1 MREEKSIDVGP
12 TTKERVKSQA
22 KSLYQAWLRHCDFR
36 ERPQQLEMIDTMV
49 DAILSGDPKVVLIE
63 AGTGTGKTVVY
74 LVVMLSLLK
83 LFGDETK
90 VVVVTNTVA
99 LQDQLMRG
107 ELPQLAE
114 VESFTYAAAKGR
126 QRYACTYRVQ
136 KEMSRS
142 ALTLPVK
149 GERQDTF
156 ENRCSQLFDLLAQE
170 QWNGDLDVSPISF
183 NIAERQ
189 KITTNARGCTRDR
202 CEYYRQCPYYGNRDQ
217 WQRADVVVT
226 NYNLLLLDLHQDLGI
241 LPHPNNTFYVFD
253 EAHNLHS
260 KFMLVHAQSTN
271 FTNLLELC
279 KQIANFVRSF
289 TRHWRAKEES
299 PINED
304 LVNRELQALAEA
316 VQVADTR
323 LAELEFQG
331 DPMIFRFAYG
341 SVSEEVRDVL
351 HPVANWVKVV
361 AGVVRQM
368 NDKVSEVITGE
379 YNWLSLEFAHENRQQ
394 LIDCADEI
402 EGTENVVTD
411 WCRGDESG
419 SVARWLRMI
428 RHEDRSHEINL
439 SSVPIAVD
447 ELLQQDLWRMCRG
460 AACVSATLGGY
471 DAFDGLKTDLGL
483 PPSTRGECIPS
494 PFEPENVRFRVPAM
508 DTQPTDNE
516 RYTYELA
523 AKLPSW
529 LNEHQSGLVIFTSG
543 NSMRNTW
550 KNLDR
555 RFRNSCLMQYDYQS
569 GEELLKK
576 HKTRIEAG
584 QKSYVFGLATF
595 REGVDLPG
603 RLCEQVVI
611 AQLPFP
617 VPTDPILQARKE
629 RMFPEEPS
637 SFPAWMHFDLSEA
650 ILLLAQTCG
659 RLIRHEDDTGT
670 ITIADTRIKTK
681 RYAKQMQS
689 VLPYALEGSDL

>member
-1 MREEKSIDVGP
+1 MRQEMNIGGDP
-12 TTKERVKSQA
+12 TTRERVKSQA

-36 ERPQQLEMIDTMV
+36 ARPQQIEMIDTMV
-49 DAILSGDPKVVLIE
+49 DAILSGDPPVVLIE

-74 LVVMLSLLK
+74 LVVVLSLLK
-83 LFGDETK
+83 ILGNETK
-90 VVVVTNTVA
+90 IVVVTNTVA

-107 ELPQLAE
+107 ELPQLAK
-114 VESFTYAAAKGR
+114 VEQFTYAAAKGR

-136 KEMSRS
+136 KEMSRD
-142 ALTLPVK
+142 ALPLLVE
-149 GERQDTF
+149 GERREAF
-156 ENRCSQLFDLLAQE
+156 ETRCTQLFDLLTQK
-170 QWNGDLDVSPISF
+170 QWSGDLDVSPIPFS
-183 NIAERQ
+183 IAERR
-189 KITTNARGCTRDR
+189 KITTNTRGCTRDR
-202 CEYYRQCPYYGNRDQ
+202 CEFFHQCPYYRNRDE

-226 NYNLLLLDLHQDLGI
+226 NYNLLLLDLHQELGI
-241 LPHPNNTFYVFD
+241 LPHPNNTTYVFD

-279 KQIANFVRSF
+279 DQVASFVRSF
-289 TRHWRAKEES
+289 SRNWRAKEAS
-299 PINED
+299 PIDPD
-304 LVNRELQALAEA
+304 LVSRDVQALAEA
-316 VQVADTR
+316 VVATDAR
-323 LAELEFQG
+323 LAQLEFKG
-331 DPMIFRFAYG
+331 DPLIFRFAYG
-341 SVSEEVRDVL
+341 TVSETVRELL
-351 HPVANWVKVV
+351 HPVASWVKVV
-361 AGVVRQM
+361 AEIVQQM
-368 NDKVSEVITGE
+368 NDKVSDVITGE
-379 YNWLSLEFAHENRQQ
+379 HNWLPLEFAYDNRQQ

-402 EGTENVVTD
+402 VDADNVLTD
-411 WCRGDESG
+411 WCRGDETG
-419 SVARWLRMI
+419 SVARWLRKVS
-428 RHEDRSHEINL
+428 HENGSHEITL

-447 ELLQQDLWRMCRG
+447 ELLREDLWKICRA
-460 AACVSATLGGY
+460 AACVSATLGGH
-471 DAFDGLKTDLGL
+471 DAFDGLKIDLGL
-483 PPSTRGECIPS
+483 PHSTIGECIPS
-494 PFEPENVRFRVPAM
+494 PFEPENVRFRVPPM

-523 AKLPSW
+523 SKLPSW

-550 KNLDR
+550 QNLDP
-555 RFRNSCLMQYDYQS
+555 RFKKTCLMQFDYQS
-569 GEELLKK
+569 GEELLKE
-576 HKTRIEAG
+576 HQSRVEAG

-603 RLCEQVVI
+603 NLCEQVVI

-629 RMFPEEPS
+629 RIFPEEPT
-637 SFPAWMHFDLSEA
+637 SFQAWMHFDLSEA

-689 VLPYALEGSDL
+689 ALPYVLEGSER